1 MRPASRARLLPVV
14 LLPVLLLLAV
24 LLPAAPA
31 AAHTALVGSQ
41 PSAGGAL
48 TAGATQVS
56 LSFSGRVR
64 AELSTVVVT
73 GPDGADHA
81 RGPLVVRGAEVV
93 QPLAGPLP
101 AGDWTLLYRVVAA
114 DGHPLTGAVP
124 FTVSATASTR
134 STPTP
139 SGPAASPAA
148 PAPEPAAP
156 GSSAAATGGSSSWVL
171 GGALAVAVVGG
182 GVALGGL
189 ATRRQRR

>member
-1 MRPASRARLLPVV
+1 
-14 LLPVLLLLAV
+14 
-24 LLPAAPA
+24 
-31 AAHTALVGSQ
+31 
-41 PSAGGAL
+41 
-48 TAGATQVS
+48 VS
-56 LSFSGRVR
+56 LSFSGRVQ

-81 RGPLVVRGAEVV
+81 RGPVVVRGAEVV

-124 FTVSATASTR
+124 FTVDAG
-134 STPTP
+134 TPTGTPPGAASAMPLP
-139 SGPAASPAA
+139 SGPAVPSTSAPAPASPGQGSPAA
-148 PAPEPAAP
+148 AADV
-156 GSSAAATGGSSSWVL
+156 GSSWLPPLL